1 MTHIRNRAG
10 TASETAQ
17 DKSARPLEARPD
29 GNQGDVNKFAA
40 HYQPRL
46 HPELY
51 ITDAIVCAPL
61 LFTH

>member
-40 HYQPRL
+40 HY
-46 HPELY
+46 
-51 ITDAIVCAPL
+51 
-61 LFTH
+61 